1 MCVYHNGAVFEV
13 VIAFFYEANKDK
25 RDYMWLVQDSSES
38 SSAFFFVK
46 LESNN
51 AIPKTL
57 EVPWDLKSLH
67 LQILSQ
73 NSIRFAKNQCMN
85 DYKISIKVCMMHKVI
100 TKHGF
105 QRKSH
110 FCCRFLD
117 QKY

>member
-51 AIPKTL
+51 ATPQDSGGPL
-57 EVPWDLKSLH
+57 GLKK
-67 LQILSQ
+67 
-73 NSIRFAKNQCMN
+73 FALTN
-85 DYKISIKVCMMHKVI
+85 IEPE
-100 TKHGF
+100 
-105 QRKSH
+105 
-110 FCCRFLD
+110 
-117 QKY
+117 